1 MHYFEFGKRDA
12 TIYSGGTTSSIN
24 TGFDEILEINKVVAD
39 NGTVQNV
46 SRILIDFDYT
56 FISEQIDLG
65 TIPSLS
71 ETSSVKFHLNLYD
84 ATSEEVE
91 AEQSVFVYMVSGS
104 WKQGTGK
111 LDHDPV
117 TQDGVSYQ
125 YRDQEAK
132 TPWVTGSV
140 LTDGGAWY
148 TSSANNFEVSTSYDL
163 TFDKKDIRA
172 DVTNL
177 VYNHILSSS
186 DFPNNGFIL
195 KRESILHP
203 TASVPSFA
211 FNSGSD
217 TTKDEAS
224 TSRLGNLKYFS
235 RETHTIYPPKLEV
248 VWDDSS
254 WNAGSLS
261 ALSATDLE
269 RLKIYFKNLRPE
281 YKEGS
286 KVKFRVVGRELY
298 PTTNFETTP
307 AELDVKVLPSG
318 SVFYEVRDAETEE
331 VIIPYGSGSKI
342 SCDSTGNFFNLFMDG
357 LQAERNYRFCIKVVS
372 GSGTTDEQIN
382 FYDDNYEFRVVR

>member
-24 TGFDEILEINKVVAD
+24 TGLDEILEINKVVAD

-56 FISEQIDLG
+56 FISEQIEQG

-91 AEQSVFVYMVSGS
+91 VEQSVFIYMVSGS

-117 TQDGVSYQ
+117 TEDGVSYQ

-254 WNAGSLS
+254 WNQGSLS

-269 RLKIYFKNLRPE
+269 RLKIYFKNIRPE

-286 KVKFRVVGRELY
+286 KVKFRVAGRELY
-298 PTTNFETTP
+298 PTTNFGTTP

-331 VIIPYGSGSKI
+331 VIIPYGSGSKV